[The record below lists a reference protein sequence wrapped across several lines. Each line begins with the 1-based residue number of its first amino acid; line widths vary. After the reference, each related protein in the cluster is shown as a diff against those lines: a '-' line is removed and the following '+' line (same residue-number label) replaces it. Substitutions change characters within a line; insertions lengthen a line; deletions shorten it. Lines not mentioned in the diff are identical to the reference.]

1 MQKKDADEA
10 VASAENAMK
19 EMQAKISQGVGNALK
34 QTGDQLEQL
43 ERLAAISS
51 IAFNHI
57 TSNDPKAKHLI
68 RPSNF
73 QLLDYDSE
81 CTQLRKSLR

>member
-1 MQKKDADEA
+1 MKDMQEDIKEGIGKDY
-10 VASAENAMK
+10 
-19 EMQAKISQGVGNALK
+19 K
-34 QTGDQLEQL
+34 QSGEKFEQL
-43 ERLAAISS
+43 ERFAAISS
-51 IAFNHI
+51 IAFKHV
-57 TSNDPKAKHLI
+57 TSNDPKAKNLL